1 MDDRIHVL
9 IIKRHRIC
17 MNDILYKSMKV
28 TIMESI
34 ISKAAMKER
43 DINRYFDII
52 FLRRLDIKTFI
63 LEYIRRVVILLSILI
78 SHGFL
83 VCFNLFIQR

>member
-1 MDDRIHVL
+1 
-9 IIKRHRIC
+9 

-52 FLRRLDIKTFI
+52 FLRRLDI
-63 LEYIRRVVILLSILI
+63 RLLFLNISEESLYFCLFLFLMVSLCVLI
-78 SHGFL
+78 CLYKG
-83 VCFNLFIQR
+83 NQNN

>member
-1 MDDRIHVL
+1 
-9 IIKRHRIC
+9 

-43 DINRYFDII
+43 DINRSFDII
-52 FLRRLDIKTFI
+52 FLRRLDI
-63 LEYIRRVVILLSILI
+63 RLLFLNISEESLYFCLFLFLMVSLCVLI
-78 SHGFL
+78 CLYKG
-83 VCFNLFIQR
+83 NQNN